1 MNLKLF
7 YDTETT
13 GLPDFKAPSDA
24 PQQPHIVQL
33 AAALVDCDARKIVS
47 SIDVI
52 VRPDGWAISDD
63 VAEIHGITHE
73 KAMACGISELDALA
87 LLVLLWCDARRSL
100 KRTRVAHNEKFD
112 ARILRIAFKRYFDE
126 SAANDWSDGPGECT
140 MLAATPICNIP
151 PTAKM
156 VAAGFNKPKQANLG
170 EAYRHFF
177 GVDFDGAH
185 NAMADVNACIAVYFA
200 MQDLREKAA

>member
-1 MNLKLF
+1 MNLKIF
-7 YDTETT
+7 YDTETNAMI
-13 GLPDFKAPSDA
+13 DFKALSEA
-24 PQQPHIVQL
+24 EHQPHIVQL

-52 VRPDGWAISDD
+52 VRPDGWAITDET
-63 VAEIHGITHE
+63 AAMHGITQE
-73 KAMACGISELDALA
+73 KALDCGISEIDAVTMFLQ
-87 LLVLLWCDARRSL
+87 LWFDQKSKIARH
-100 KRTRVAHNEKFD
+100 RVAHNDGFD
-112 ARILRIAFKRYFDE
+112 ARIMRIAMKRHKLGERIMENWEKAE
-126 SAANDWSDGPGECT
+126 SFCT
-140 MLAATPICNIP
+140 MKAATPICNIP

-200 MQDLREKAA
+200 LQDMKAVA